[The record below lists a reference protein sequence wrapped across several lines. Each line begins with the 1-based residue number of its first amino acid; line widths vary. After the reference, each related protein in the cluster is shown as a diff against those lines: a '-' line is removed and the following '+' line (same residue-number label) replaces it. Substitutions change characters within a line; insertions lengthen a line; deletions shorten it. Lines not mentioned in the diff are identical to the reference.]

1 MMQIRFFCVMVA
13 AFLLAACGGGGG
25 SNSIN
30 MTPQTSG
37 GESQTAFSQARS
49 VTQTANFLAK
59 GANSLKRIFQEDGN
73 LVFGSVV
80 QAHTAGLSAVSG
92 VNTSF
97 VGDRFT
103 LEIERQDGNN
113 IRLDTNRDAVSIV
126 NSFTPAENPI
136 TDRPAVTGYL
146 GQASTS
152 EVTVAGA
159 LVEWSSTDYTD
170 YMAGGYWVHLDFEA
184 QGVEM
189 GAFADGPD
197 YEGTVSLPVTGTTA
211 TYTGYGGGAY
221 FGQVGSDSVLP
232 TGTVEMG
239 EYSGNL
245 NLVANFGTNTISGGI
260 DNIDLLDVYQIAP
273 NGNAR
278 SVGDFYSSGYELEF
292 GTTSIEQNGQ
302 FTGNDVS
309 LTHPDLSISGNG
321 SWAGRFST
329 VDDSAGNPRA
339 VVGTHKGYAVTPGG
353 SEAVF
358 VGVHY
363 GATNQFE

>member
-189 GAFADGPD
+189 GAGADGPD